1 MLRTLILLSL
11 ALPMKSSGLG
21 DEPPGDASQNHV
33 DGKPA
38 LSFDLRGDGP
48 KLLIPR
54 DEVLEFG
61 VHVAVGPLG
70 ATVGTVKLES
80 GVDPYVES
88 MILLA
93 PTRTAD
99 GPDRETGWLRAKAEG
114 GYLFYSM
121 ETVLESRYLPKAW
134 PRISHFYKQ
143 SGSENR
149 RKENLIGELD
159 GRFQTSYR
167 ADTRHGAPAGQRIWK
182 PAEFRDVPAGTVD
195 MLGAVYLARTLTAS
209 GEDSLSFPL
218 LDKTTLW
225 KMTLER
231 GEEQR
236 IEVPSGTYDAVEIK
250 LIPGAW
256 PGEPELDKKK
266 FRGLFGIRGSI
277 HLWVEKKTGVPIRIR
292 GDVPAGP
299 VTINCDIY
307 LEKASGTP
315 DAFQTVEEAATSQG
329 D

>member
-1 MLRTLILLSL
+1 MLRSLILLSL
-11 ALPMKSSGLG
+11 VLPLTGSARVDDDPAAKPVEAVS
-21 DEPPGDASQNHV
+21 NV

-38 LSFDLRGDGP
+38 LSFKLGGEVPD
-48 KLLIPR
+48 LLIPR
-54 DEVLEFG
+54 GEVLKFG

-88 MILLA
+88 LVLLA
-93 PTRTAD
+93 PQPQA
-99 GPDRETGWLRAKAEG
+99 GGAKRETGWLRAKAEG

-121 ETVLESRYLPKAW
+121 ETVLDSRYLPRAW
-134 PRISHFYKQ
+134 PSISHYYKQ

-149 RKENLIGELD
+149 RRESLIGKLD
-159 GRFQTSYR
+159 GRGQTSYR
-167 ADTRHGAPAGQRIWK
+167 ADTRHGAPTGQRIWK
-182 PAEFRDVPAGTVD
+182 KPVFRDVPDGAVD
-195 MLGAVYLARTLTAS
+195 MLGAVYLARTLLES
-209 GEDSLSFPL
+209 GDEKLSFPL

-231 GEEQR
+231 GEEKQL
-236 IEVPSGTYDAVEIK
+236 EVPLGTFDAVEIK

-256 PGEPELDKKK
+256 PGEPELESGK

-277 HLWVEKKTGVPIRIR
+277 HLWVEKTTGVPIRIQ

-307 LEKASGTP
+307 LEEATGTP
-315 DAFQTVEEAATSQG
+315 DAFKPVPEAKT